1 MTSMQSDPV
10 VFNYVKT
17 EHSPAPLQGRTF
29 PKEEPF
35 QILFFD
41 WAFYLP
47 GALGVFDLF
56 KFSGYVLFRCESTAN
71 GSLTVLSDLVKL
83 VIYVRISFKG
93 YISHS

>member
-10 VFNYVKT
+10 IFDYVKT
-17 EHSPAPLQGRTF
+17 EPSPAHCKLF

-47 GALGVFDLF
+47 GGLGVSDALE
-56 KFSGYVLFRCESTAN
+56 VFRLHAFPIGSTAN
-71 GSLTVLSDLVKL
+71 GSLTVLSGLVK
-83 VIYVRISFKG
+83 
-93 YISHS
+93 

>member
-1 MTSMQSDPV
+1 MQSDPV

-17 EHSPAPLQGRTF
+17 EHLPAHCKLF

-56 KFSGYVLFRCESTAN
+56 KFSGYMLFQLWE
-71 GSLTVLSDLVKL
+71 
-83 VIYVRISFKG
+83 
-93 YISHS
+93 HS

>member
-10 VFNYVKT
+10 VFDNVKT
-17 EHSPAPLQGRTF
+17 ERSPACCQLF

-47 GALGVFDLF
+47 GGLGVFDLF
-56 KFSGYVLFRCESTAN
+56 KFSGYMLFQ
-71 GSLTVLSDLVKL
+71 L
-83 VIYVRISFKG
+83 
-93 YISHS
+93 